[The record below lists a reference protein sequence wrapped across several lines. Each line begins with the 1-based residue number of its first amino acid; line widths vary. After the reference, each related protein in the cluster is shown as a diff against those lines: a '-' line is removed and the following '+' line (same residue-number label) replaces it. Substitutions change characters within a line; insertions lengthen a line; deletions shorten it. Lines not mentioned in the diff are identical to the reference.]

1 MNRWPLVFW
10 GLVMLGLAG
19 LFGYRLYQQRH
30 ATAVSARVQ
39 PSRSEPPPGLMV
51 GAFQLTER
59 SGEEFASSSL
69 AGQVWVASFFFTKC
83 PGACLRLNSAIAE
96 IRQELGEAPVTFVSI
111 TVDPET
117 DTPEALRKYADHYG
131 ADPKRWLFLTGTLPQ
146 IKHLAE
152 ESFQVSV
159 ERVTHSDR
167 LILIDRTGR
176 VRGTYRGTD
185 PQDVARFKRRLVELV
200 EDTT

>member
-1 MNRWPLVFW
+1 MSRWPLVFW
-10 GLVMLGLAG
+10 GLVMLALAG
-19 LFGYRLYQQRH
+19 LFGYRLYQQSREA
-30 ATAVSARVQ
+30 ATPTRRESA
-39 PSRSEPPPGLMV
+39 RSEPPPGLMV
-51 GAFQLTER
+51 PEFRLTER
-59 SGEEFASSSL
+59 SGQEFTSSSL

-96 IRQELGEAPVTFVSI
+96 IRQELGAAPVTFVSI

-117 DTPEALRKYADHYG
+117 DTPEILRKYADHYG
-131 ADPKRWLFLTGTLPQ
+131 ADPQGWLFLTGTLPQ
-146 IKHLAE
+146 IKQLAE
-152 ESFQVSV
+152 QSFQVSV

-185 PQDVARFKRRLVELV
+185 PQEVTRFKQRLGELV
-200 EDTT
+200 EDAT